1 MLLSENPSNQL
12 EESRN
17 SAPSNLNDVP
27 KVHEGEAEEEA
38 KGAAELGHKGLHG
51 VHQLLLLYQQVRRR
65 VPH

>member
-17 SAPSNLNDVP
+17 SAPRNLNDVP
-27 KVHEGEAEEEA
+27 KVHEGEAKEEA
-38 KGAAELGHKGLHG
+38 KGATELGHKGLQT
-51 VHQLLLLYQQVRRR
+51 VHQLLLLYQQVRRC